1 MGSSL
6 LSENFT
12 DIRIGDSDF
21 SIFGLSELDLS
32 ENGEQN
38 WVCEDVR
45 KTLEVLKRR
54 ILIFIKLAFWNK
66 FEVSFLSL

>member
-21 SIFGLSELDLS
+21 SIFGLSEIDLS